1 MGTSCYS
8 DKNAILSNQAGRVL
22 TLPGIKVY
30 PHHVLLR
37 TCRIWV
43 SYLKRIL
50 YEAESAGC
58 LLDFIQSDDD
68 ALDISTFRK
77 QLVDLFNS
85 DKNKKRQ
92 KWGLCDCWS
101 QRGLLGH
108 LIRITG
114 HEKMEKQAKK
124 KKKRKEEYNTN
135 YLVSKTMKMILPAPR
150 WCRRRDCQHTKC
162 GSASAASPV
171 HNGFPENT
179 QHNVN
184 KLHFQEA
191 GTLTRDTDQRH
202 WCLCCWREQEMSRFY
217 DGI

>member
-1 MGTSCYS
+1 MRLTS
-8 DKNAILSNQAGRVL
+8 
-22 TLPGIKVY
+22 P
-30 PHHVLLR
+30 LLENSSW
-37 TCRIWV
+37 TC
-43 SYLKRIL
+43 
-50 YEAESAGC
+50 
-58 LLDFIQSDDD
+58 
-68 ALDISTFRK
+68 STVTK
-77 QLVDLFNS
+77 I
-85 DKNKKRQ
+85 KRQ

-101 QRGLLGH
+101 QKGLLGH